1 MTAGRFRA
9 GFTGANVGSR
19 PSTLPS
25 AMAILFE
32 LLFEIVFQFL
42 GELLFETAFRLLANR
57 VVRAV
62 LAAAAGFGGGYW
74 WGARL
79 TELGRTDPPRS
90 LWVSVGLVALFAT
103 VALVKVLRRDRPR
116 LRPDSRMDRFE
127 EAFAPWRWSAARL
140 LGFALMNVA
149 VAAGIAAGFDPQP
162 LA

>member
-1 MTAGRFRA
+1 
-9 GFTGANVGSR
+9 
-19 PSTLPS
+19 
-25 AMAILFE
+25 MATIFE
-32 LLFEIVFQFL
+32 LLIEIVFQFL
-42 GELLFETAFRLLANR
+42 GELLFDTAFRLLANR

-79 TELGRTDPPRS
+79 TELGRTEPPSS
-90 LWVSVGLVALFAT
+90 LWVSIALVALFAAI
-103 VALVKVLRRDRPR
+103 ALVKILRRDPPR

-127 EAFAPWRWSAARL
+127 EAFTPWRWSAARL
-140 LGFALMNVA
+140 LGFALVNVA